1 MVKLHL
7 KIGKTPVVIEADD
20 VRDAFSE
27 CELICQLPTLCAC
40 GCDDIIPAYSKVASS
55 GDEFFFLKCRGCG
68 KEFKLGQRKEDK
80 QLFPK
85 FDDGDNG
92 WVEPYKRQA
101 QPRDREDRGRSYS
114 PPAGRDQGGRSGG
127 YGSTKRQ
134 SYHEDRMDDRRST
147 RHESDDF

>member
-7 KIGKTPVVIEADD
+7 KIGKTPVVIEAGDM
-20 VRDAFSE
+20 RGALAE
-27 CELICQLPTLCAC
+27 CELISQLPTQCVC

-55 GDEFFFLKCRGCG
+55 GDEFFFLRCRGCS
-68 KEFKLGQRKEDK
+68 KEFKLGQRREDK

-85 FDDGDNG
+85 FDEGDNG

-101 QPRDREDRGRSYS
+101 QPRDREDREDRGRTYS

-127 YGSTKRQ
+127 YGRR
-134 SYHEDRMDDRRST
+134 EPDRDDRRST